1 MTIKNGHTDL
11 KLIGKTVHIKAMT
24 AQLNDQELSITGRV
38 TKPLIKPNVNL
49 KITSPNLDIDRLFSL
64 PKKKKRDSETTSSAH
79 QEKTKISKKRLP
91 KIKKTENKK
100 LLSFIQKL
108 IARLQ
113 VRIKKIQYQGNTF
126 HNFAYNVKCKHGVLK
141 PQEFQVKYGESDIQ
155 ANGSMDLRDFEHI
168 SFEIEPDIQN
178 LPLES
183 MTRSF
188 RDKRDTGPRSSL
200 DVRISERKNR
210 YNIPEFLTSLNG
222 NLKATVGQGIYSEV
236 GSAAHL
242 LSKILIVA
250 RIGSYFSGNL
260 TKHLSSEGI
269 PFEQIQTGISLSGG
283 KLDINTFDF
292 QSNVMDASAKGSI
305 DLVKQQLDVQ
315 VELKPYKI
323 IDESLKW
330 VPFAEKLGHLL
341 SHYRVYLDGPV
352 NDPNISLIP

>member
-1 MTIKNGHTDL
+1 
-11 KLIGKTVHIKAMT
+11 
-24 AQLNDQELSITGRV
+24 LSIAGRV
-38 TKPLIKPNVNL
+38 TKPLIEPNVNL

-91 KIKKTENKK
+91 KRKKAEKQK
-100 LLSFIQKL
+100 LLSLIQKL

-113 VRIKKIQYQGNTF
+113 VQIKKIQYQGNTF

-183 MTRSF
+183 MTRL
-188 RDKRDTGPRSSL
+188 L
-200 DVRISERKNR
+200 DIKEIPVQGHLTMSGHLKGKTDNM
-210 YNIPEFLTSLNG
+210 PEFLTSLSG
-222 NLKATVGQGIYSEV
+222 NLKATVGQGFYSEV
-236 GSAAHL
+236 GSATHL
-242 LSKILIVA
+242 LSKILMVA
-250 RIGSYFSGNL
+250 KIGSYFSGNF
-260 TKHLSSEGI
+260 TKQLSSEGI

-283 KLDINTFDF
+283 ILDINTFDF
-292 QSNVMDASAKGSI
+292 QSNAMDASAKGSI
-305 DLVKQQLDVQ
+305 DLIKQQLDVQ

-323 IDESLKW
+323 IDKSLEW